1 MEGMSKLRLKLLE
14 VGGPQYIIAA
24 RAGMAP
30 ARLSDYVM
38 MRKDIPLHHLAGLCR
53 VLECEPED
61 ILGELTTEPLANEW
75 VYDD

>member
-30 ARLSDYVM
+30 SRLSQYVLLQ
-38 MRKDIPLHHLAGLCR
+38 KEIPLHHLAGLCR

-61 ILGELTTEPLANEW
+61 IVGGVNDVPLASIP
-75 VYDD
+75 VYE